1 MPSPIAPTAIGHLV
15 FKVYQR
21 GNLRKDQ
28 NWIKSTPL
36 TLMVILGLSILP
48 DLNSIAGILLGD
60 FGGYH
65 NNWTHSLLVGPGVAL
80 MAGSIV
86 WLTRHSGFSNWFII
100 TLLCYELHVV
110 MDYFTIGRGVM
121 AFWPIT
127 AERFATPVPVFY
139 GLHWSDGWLSGRHL
153 FTIATEVGFIT
164 LVGIIAYVHI
174 NRKRFVRRFIR
185 D

>member
-1 MPSPIAPTAIGHLV
+1 MPSPIAHTAIGYLI

-21 GNLRKDQ
+21 DDLRKDQ
-28 NWIKSTPL
+28 NWIRSAPL
-36 TLMVILGLSILP
+36 TFMVILGLSILP
-48 DLNSIAGILLGD
+48 DLDSIAGIVLGD

-80 MAGSIV
+80 VVGSLA
-86 WLTRHSGFSNWFII
+86 WLSRHSGFSSWFII
-100 TLLCYELHVV
+100 ALLCYELHVV

-121 AFWPIT
+121 AFWPLT
-127 AERFATPVPVFY
+127 SERFSSPVPVFY
-139 GLHWSDGWLSGRHL
+139 GLHWSDGWLSVRHL

-164 LVGIIAYVHI
+164 LVGIVGYVHI
-174 NRKRFVRRFIR
+174 NRKRLVQRFTR